1 MSTPPAPPPAA
12 GAPRIPIQPAGKAA
26 QRPVPISV
34 VEQADARPPGLG
46 WLMAAPHRLFFFLA
60 MLGLVTVSLWWL
72 AHLVARSAGVALP
85 IAVPPS
91 WVHGWAMA
99 SGFIPLFIFGFLFTA
114 GPKWLNLDGPP
125 AAPLLPGALLSSLG
139 IVGVLVG
146 AALDARV
153 TAAATALVALGW
165 LLMFGRFALPVRR
178 SRAPDRLHAT
188 LVLVFGLFGVV
199 GQVCYAVGFAQ
210 TELAWVH
217 TGEMLLL
224 WWFIAPVYVT
234 VAHRLIPFFTSSA
247 LPFFGAWRPSWVL
260 TALLVVVV
268 GHALLLLPAQIW
280 PTPSW
285 GVLRAA
291 LDAAGGLLVLYVA
304 WRWGAVQSL
313 KNRLLAMLHIGFSWL
328 GVALLLYAAGQVALL
343 AGRPDLAL
351 GQAPLHALTMGFFGS
366 VMVAMV
372 TRVTAGHSGRK
383 LVADDLVWAL
393 YWLLQAATVL
403 RVAADALPALR
414 NGTLLVAIVAWCL
427 ALVPWALRSL
437 PAYLS
442 VRADRRPG

>member
-1 MSTPPAPPPAA
+1 MSTPPPPAR
-12 GAPRIPIQPAGKAA
+12 GPSGRIPIQPVAA
-26 QRPVPISV
+26 SRPVPIAV
-34 VEQADARPPGLG
+34 TEQVDARPPSLA
-46 WLMAAPHRLFFFLA
+46 WLMVAPHRLFFFLA

-72 AHLVARSAGVALP
+72 LQLAARTAGVMLP
-85 IAVPPS
+85 IALPPS

-146 AALDARV
+146 AAVDARV
-153 TAAATALVALGW
+153 AAISTVAVTFGW
-165 LLMFGRFALPVRR
+165 LLMFGRFAGLLRR
-178 SRAPDRLHAT
+178 SPAQDRLHAS
-188 LVLVFGLFGVV
+188 LVLLFGLLGVI
-199 GQVCYAVGFAQ
+199 GQGCYAIGFWQ
-210 TELAWVH
+210 TDPAWVH
-217 TGEMLLL
+217 AGEMLLL

-247 LPFFGAWRPSWVL
+247 LPLFGAWRPSWVL
-260 TALLVVVV
+260 TALLIVVV
-268 GHALLLLPAQIW
+268 GHALLLLAAMAWPAAAW
-280 PTPSW
+280 DM
-285 GVLRAA
+285 LRAA
-291 LDAAGGLLVLYVA
+291 LDGAGGLLVLYVA
-304 WRWGAVQSL
+304 WRWGVVQSL

-328 GVALLLYAAGQVALL
+328 GVALLLYAIGQVALL

-366 VMVAMV
+366 VMLAMV

-393 YWLLQAATVL
+393 YWLLQASIVL
-403 RVAADALPALR
+403 RLVADAVPSLR
-414 NGTLLVAIVAWCL
+414 NTLLLVAIVGWCA